1 MSAAMALGLQ
11 KCFFSRHLERA
22 LGQATSKKSNC
33 TIILGDCTSQRKI
46 EAHRLTF
53 GSS

>member
-11 KCFFSRHLERA
+11 KCFLRRSQA
-22 LGQATSKKSNC
+22 LGRATSKRGNC
-33 TIILGDCTSQRKI
+33 TIIPGDCTSQRKTVT
-46 EAHRLTF
+46 HKLTS